1 MSPFFWTYGLPE
13 ILFPHASWASDSS
26 LGRSAILGTLIVKE
40 QIIKHP
46 KCTYPTELPLVQ
58 FIWYL
63 IK

>member
-13 ILFPHASWASDSS
+13 ILFPHASRASDASF
-26 LGRSAILGTLIVKE
+26 GKHGILGTLIVEE

-46 KCTYPTELPLVQ
+46 KCAYPTEIPLVQ
-58 FIWYL
+58 LIWYL